1 MDKLESV
8 RPDATRL
15 GSKPFVYDAEH
26 ERKRK
31 EQLKRLYDRTPEQA
45 REMIILFERI
55 SPTQSNAR
63 WRKRRP

>member
-31 EQLKRLYDRTPEQA
+31 EQLKRLYDRTPEQVSSN
-45 REMIILFERI
+45 RILTIRNFA
-55 SPTQSNAR
+55 SSVNLQ
-63 WRKRRP
+63 

>member
-31 EQLKRLYDRTPEQA
+31 EQLKRLYDRTPEQV
-45 REMIILFERI
+45 
-55 SPTQSNAR
+55 S
-63 WRKRRP
+63 